1 MIAMKH
7 EFFKQNRSV
16 AGIKYAQNAIHL
28 IAITGLSL
36 ALLAAPVFAQKPSDA
51 ALSGQGAISVSEWL
65 ARMHEAAMKKRSY
78 VGTLVQSSGGAQGGI
93 NSARIWHACDG
104 QTQVE
109 RVEALTGIPRSSI
122 RKDDKLVTFVP
133 EAKLV
138 RIETR
143 ESMVG
148 SGNFTDLLKPGDNS
162 IAEFYTVKSLGAER
176 IAGHEADVVQLFP
189 RDSLRYGY
197 RLWTERKTALVLKIQ
212 TLDAAGAV
220 LEQAAYSELQL
231 DAPVKM
237 NKLKAMM
244 KPAEGW
250 RVEHSDVVKTT
261 AAAEG
266 WQLKANV
273 PGFKPVSC
281 HKRGASTQSAQDDTL
296 QWVFS
301 DGLATVSLFV
311 QPYDKALHAQEGVA
325 STGATHSLFHR
336 MNDYFLTVV
345 GEVPPSTLR
354 SFANAFER
362 KK

>member
-1 MIAMKH
+1 MNTL
-7 EFFKQNRSV
+7 FFKQNGPL
-16 AGIKYAQNAIHL
+16 AGIKYAQNAMNL
-28 IAITGLSL
+28 IALAGLTV
-36 ALLAAPVFAQKPSDA
+36 ALLASPAMAQKPSDPVPT
-51 ALSGQGAISVSEWL
+51 GNGAISVSEWL

-78 VGTLVQSSGGAQGGI
+78 VGTLVQSSGGTSGGI
-93 NSARIWHACDG
+93 NSARIWYACDG
-104 QTQVE
+104 QNQVE
-109 RVEALTGIPRSSI
+109 RVEALTGAPRSSI

-133 EAKLV
+133 ETKLV
-138 RIETR
+138 RMETR
-143 ESMVG
+143 ESMAG
-148 SGNFTDLLKPGDNS
+148 SGNFTDILKPGDNS

-176 IAGHEADVVQLFP
+176 IAGHEAEVVQLSP

-212 TLDAAGAV
+212 TLDASGAV
-220 LEQAAYSELQL
+220 LEQAAFSELQL

-237 NKLKAMM
+237 SKLKAMM
-244 KPAEGW
+244 KPQEGW
-250 RVEHSDVVKTT
+250 RVEQSDVVKTT

-266 WQLKANV
+266 WHLKANV

-281 HKRGASTQSAQDDTL
+281 HKRGASTQAAQDDTV

-311 QPYDKALHAQEGVA
+311 QPFDKARHTQEGIA
-325 STGATHSLFHR
+325 AMGATHSLFRR
-336 MNDYFLTVV
+336 MNEYFLTAV